1 MSLHS
6 TDKFKTWAL
15 VPLGLALLGLCVFP
29 FFARAYLVEVVMMY
43 FIYIILAQ
51 SFRLIVTV
59 HDWQLYHFVIYGV
72 GAYTSGMLAKNAGV
86 PVFLA
91 IPLGGAMASLMAV
104 VVTTPLLRTKGWG
117 FYIATYGLAELIRL
131 SWLKFRDPF
140 GGSTG
145 IIAIPWPP
153 VVFGIDFSEGIPY
166 YFFSLAVMLIV
177 LFLLYRIEKSHVGD
191 AFKAIAMDSD
201 LAASTGINIP
211 RHRLL
216 AAAIGGFFAGIA
228 GGLLVHRLSAVDPKL
243 FNLVNMLYLLIWV
256 VVGGT
261 RTFWGPIIGVT
272 VMHTLFELSRPLIEV
287 RPLFFGLSM
296 VLVLIFMPGGIEG
309 LILKAVARWQ
319 RRNNGSAA
327 DARALSGQAGIDD

>member
-1 MSLHS
+1 MSSHNE
-6 TDKFKTWAL
+6 DKIRTWVL
-15 VPLGLALLGLCVFP
+15 VPLAVGLIGLCALP
-29 FFARAYLVEVVMMY
+29 LFARPYLVEVVMMY

-51 SFRLIVTV
+51 SYRLIVTV
-59 HDWQLYHFVIYGV
+59 HDWQLYHIVLYGV
-72 GAYTSGMLAKNAGV
+72 GAYTSGMLAKNTGI

-91 IPLGGAMASLMAV
+91 IPLGGAMAGFVGVAI
-104 VVTTPLLRTKGWG
+104 TTPLLRTKGWG

-131 SWLKFRDPF
+131 SWLKFRNPF

-145 IIAIPWPP
+145 IIDIPWPP
-153 VVFGIDFSEGIPY
+153 VIAGIDFSDGIPY
-166 YFFSLAVMLIV
+166 YFFSLGVMLV
-177 LFLLYRIEKSHVGD
+177 TLYLLYRIEKSHIGD
-191 AFKAIAMDSD
+191 SFKAISMDPD

-216 AAAIGGFFAGIA
+216 ACAIGGFFAGIA
-228 GGLLVHRLSAVDPKL
+228 GGLLVHRLGAVDPKL
-243 FNLVNMLYLLIWV
+243 FNIVTMLYLLIWV

-261 RTFWGPIIGVT
+261 KTFWGPIIGVS

-309 LILKAVARWQ
+309 LISKTVARWQ
-319 RRNNGSAA
+319 RRNDMLTAETN
-327 DARALSGQAGIDD
+327 